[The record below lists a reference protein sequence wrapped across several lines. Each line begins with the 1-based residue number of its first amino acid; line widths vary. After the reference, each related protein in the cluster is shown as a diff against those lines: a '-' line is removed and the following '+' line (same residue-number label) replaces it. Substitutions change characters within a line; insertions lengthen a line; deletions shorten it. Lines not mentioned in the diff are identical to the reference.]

1 MVATSD
7 LLAGSSFSSS
17 FQSLQ
22 LDMDHK
28 VNYGLI
34 KSKVQIK
41 ARNARPCNNRNDLLH
56 LSFTLK
62 ISIFSEAYI

>member
-1 MVATSD
+1 MA
-7 LLAGSSFSSS
+7 SSNLKAASNFSSS

-22 LDMDHK
+22 LVMNDK

-34 KSKVQIK
+34 KSKVQMKIRS
-41 ARNARPCNNRNDLLH
+41 ATRCRNRNDLLH

-62 ISIFSEAYI
+62 ISIFLEAYI